1 MHVKQSNACSIC
13 HRPQNMKTHKKPTQT
28 SGFSFPSARHI
39 SFSSWFSAFIS
50 QSCSVMSN
58 MLQQKRFISS
68 RKHTH
73 TIADWV
79 SPELILSGRSVIKWG
94 RGGKKNMIFPL
105 TISDAVIREQ
115 TWCQGI
121 LPSWKSPSTRWSYTW
136 ICPAIVAEL
145 EFYSFKDIYIVAPT
159 HANVPALEMINTCCY
174 VVEWF

>member
-1 MHVKQSNACSIC
+1 MLVLFVIGHRTWKHTKNQ
-13 HRPQNMKTHKKPTQT
+13 HRPLVSPFLPHGT
-28 SGFSFPSARHI
+28 SHSPLDSLPL
-39 SFSSWFSAFIS
+39 SVNPV
-50 QSCSVMSN
+50 QSC
-58 MLQQKRFISS
+58 QTCSS
-68 RKHTH
+68 RSVLSAVANTHTH

-105 TISDAVIREQ
+105 NISDAVIREQ
-115 TWCQGI
+115 TWCRGI

-145 EFYSFKDIYIVAPT
+145 EFYSFKDIYIVALT